1 MRHSTAWVI
10 FMSIF
15 IADRVSGHFSRFL
28 SELVAITTFTV
39 ATPDGWR
46 RLDPVQSSFRLAC
59 LIASIAAVICVVAI
73 LTMAQLD
80 LVSDLSN
87 GLTIGLVLSTTIS
100 FTVGFLICW
109 LNARQMQLLIQSHER
124 FAQLSQTD
132 ALTGLHNRL
141 GLYSNCVHLSTP
153 YCVAFIDIDHFK
165 SVNDSYGH
173 LAGDMV
179 ISSVAKTI
187 REGFDEAAHVAR
199 MGGEE
204 FVVVHTLAPD
214 RFLEQCEGVR
224 EKIATT
230 TVHFQDLQIST
241 TISIGVALRGN
252 REIFEKVM
260 HSADMALYEAKRGGR
275 NRICSSGAKGG
286 RQIIA

>member
-1 MRHSTAWVI
+1 
-10 FMSIF
+10 
-15 IADRVSGHFSRFL
+15 
-28 SELVAITTFTV
+28 
-39 ATPDGWR
+39 
-46 RLDPVQSSFRLAC
+46 
-59 LIASIAAVICVVAI
+59 
-73 LTMAQLD
+73 
-80 LVSDLSN
+80 
-87 GLTIGLVLSTTIS
+87 
-100 FTVGFLICW
+100 
-109 LNARQMQLLIQSHER
+109 
-124 FAQLSQTD
+124 
-132 ALTGLHNRL
+132 
-141 GLYSNCVHLSTP
+141 
-153 YCVAFIDIDHFK
+153 
-165 SVNDSYGH
+165 
-173 LAGDMV
+173 MV

-214 RFLEQCEGVR
+214 RFLEQCEGIR

-260 HSADMALYEAKRGGR
+260 HNADMALYEAKRSGR